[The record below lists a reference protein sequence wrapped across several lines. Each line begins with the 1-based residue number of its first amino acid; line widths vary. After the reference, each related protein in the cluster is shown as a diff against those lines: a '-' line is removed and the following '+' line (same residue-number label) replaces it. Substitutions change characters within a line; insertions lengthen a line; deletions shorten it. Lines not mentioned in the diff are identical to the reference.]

1 MSAGAEKWVWVV
13 GVEPE
18 HACFAHS
25 VVLRLYFTY
34 HHQHATYLT
43 AFLCNCVEYSIPLLL
58 LLILYTRHLGGKEQ
72 LCRRR
77 RRRGEASAFHFVVWK
92 IEWKLNIRKLSIEIF
107 RYGNEEYNI

>member
-1 MSAGAEKWVWVV
+1 MSAGAEKWWVLSQSMLALPIQSFSACTLHTTISMLPTLQHSCATVWNIQLL
-13 GVEPE
+13 P
-18 HACFAHS
+18 F
-25 VVLRLYFTY
+25 
-34 HHQHATYLT
+34 
-43 AFLCNCVEYSIPLLL
+43 LL